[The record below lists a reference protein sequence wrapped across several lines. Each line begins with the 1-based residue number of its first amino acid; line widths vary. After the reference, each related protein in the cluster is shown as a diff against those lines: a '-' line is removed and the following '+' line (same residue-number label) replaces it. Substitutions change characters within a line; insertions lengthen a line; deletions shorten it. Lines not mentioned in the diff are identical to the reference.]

1 MKLHAVNIKNS
12 NRVNAIKLSTL
23 ALVVSSLVAC
33 GGGEGIVDTST
44 TTDSSPTT
52 SDNGTGTSS
61 STQGVLCE
69 YSYSEYNE
77 SESVQATSAA
87 DWSCT
92 GTTRDLVANGIP
104 DHEVGTFP
112 NADNPNTISEQSV
125 NESYTLEPVETTQAT
140 MLGGLVE

>member
-1 MKLHAVNIKNS
+1 MKLHALNIKNS

-44 TTDSSPTT
+44 TTDSSSTT

-69 YSYSEYNE
+69 YSYSDYNE
-77 SESVQATSAA
+77 SVSVQATSAA
-87 DWSCT
+87 DW
-92 GTTRDLVANGIP
+92 
-104 DHEVGTFP
+104 
-112 NADNPNTISEQSV
+112 
-125 NESYTLEPVETTQAT
+125 
-140 MLGGLVE
+140 

>member
-1 MKLHAVNIKNS
+1 MKLHALNIKNS

-23 ALVVSSLVAC
+23 ALVVLSLIAC

-44 TTDSSPTT
+44 TTDSSSTT

-61 STQGVLCE
+61 STQGVFC
-69 YSYSEYNE
+69 EYNE

-112 NADNPNTISEQSV
+112 NADNPNTISEQ
-125 NESYTLEPVETTQAT
+125 
-140 MLGGLVE
+140 LVI